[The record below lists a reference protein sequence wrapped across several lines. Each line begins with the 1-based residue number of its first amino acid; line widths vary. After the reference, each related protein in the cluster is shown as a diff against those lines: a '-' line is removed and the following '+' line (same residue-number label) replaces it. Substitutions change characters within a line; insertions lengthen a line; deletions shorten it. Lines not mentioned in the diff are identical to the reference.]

1 LLLNYIKR
9 VFGLP
14 IQDGIYPAKPVHFA
28 FIVDE
33 ILKEAA
39 KGNFNPDCVRSVEH
53 RASLKSQIKT
63 SISKGHCRTVSGD
76 ATSRIAV
83 IYKDNEV
90 CGFSWSV
97 AASANSI
104 ELLML
109 SVRDENR
116 GDGLGKKMLRESLSI
131 YPEGYEVIVRIYKDE
146 YKLDHNRYMQKM
158 ILNEGFREESKQ
170 NKSTNQFVKLIT

>member
-1 LLLNYIKR
+1 MLLNHIKR

-14 IQDGIYPAKPVHFA
+14 IQDGIYPAKHVHFP

-39 KGNFNPDCVRSVEH
+39 KGNFNPACIRSDEH
-53 RASLKSQIKT
+53 RSSLKSQIKT
-63 SISKGHCRTVSGD
+63 SISKGRCRTVGGD

-97 AASANSI
+97 AAGVNSI
-104 ELLML
+104 ELYMV
-109 SVRDENR
+109 SVRDESR
-116 GDGLGKKMLRESLSI
+116 GNGLGKKMLRESLSI

-146 YKLDHNRYMQKM
+146 YKSDHNRHMQKM
-158 ILNEGFREESKQ
+158 ILNEGFREDPKK